1 MEVNYV
7 SFFRFKVKNVLHHKM
22 KKTKRKKYQTVETVT
37 KSNRQIFETH
47 NTNIHDSS
55 FSLLNKE
62 KMVA

>member
-1 MEVNYV
+1 MGNMEW
-7 SFFRFKVKNVLHHKM
+7 
-22 KKTKRKKYQTVETVT
+22 KKYQTVETVT